1 MKISNKFKIGK
12 DRENKYLGIDFDEKY
27 LIDNGIPINYVEEDI
42 LEIEP
47 NIFIVTNF
55 KEDNSF
61 EEFTSNMVI
70 KKGEG
75 IY

>member
-1 MKISNKFKIGK
+1 M
-12 DRENKYLGIDFDEKY
+12 ENKYLGIDFDEKY
-27 LIDNGIPINYVEEDI
+27 LTDNGIPINYVQEDI

-70 KKGEG
+70 KKRRRVY
-75 IY
+75 IR